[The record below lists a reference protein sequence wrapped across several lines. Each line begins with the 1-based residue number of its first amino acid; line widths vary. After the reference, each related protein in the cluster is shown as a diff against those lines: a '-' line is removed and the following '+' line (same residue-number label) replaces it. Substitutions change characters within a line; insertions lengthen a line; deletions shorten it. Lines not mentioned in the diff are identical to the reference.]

1 MQTKEGRKIEWE
13 TRHVR
18 LKGSQR
24 EKNRVQCTQVKERE
38 RKKKKKKRE
47 EKNVSGAQRRKTGTN
62 ETKRRNFSAT
72 AREYT
77 SFADSFMIFLAIMI
91 RRSRSNTCKLAIASK
106 NEKIFEQ
113 FFSSHE

>member
-1 MQTKEGRKIEWE
+1 MGNETCPVKRITKRKKSSAVHSSEG
-13 TRHVR
+13 
-18 LKGSQR
+18 
-24 EKNRVQCTQVKERE
+24 ERE
-38 RKKKKKKRE
+38 KKKKKKRE

-113 FFSSHE
+113 FFLSHE

>member
-1 MQTKEGRKIEWE
+1 M
-13 TRHVR
+13 
-18 LKGSQR
+18 
-24 EKNRVQCTQVKERE
+24 KERE
-38 RKKKKKKRE
+38 KKKKEKKRE

-91 RRSRSNTCKLAIASK
+91 RRSRSNMCKLAIASK

>member
-1 MQTKEGRKIEWE
+1 MGNETCPVKRITKRKKSSAVHSSEG
-13 TRHVR
+13 
-18 LKGSQR
+18 
-24 EKNRVQCTQVKERE
+24 ERE
-38 RKKKKKKRE
+38 KKKKKKRE

-91 RRSRSNTCKLAIASK
+91 RRSRSNTLKLAIASK

-113 FFSSHE
+113 FFLSHE